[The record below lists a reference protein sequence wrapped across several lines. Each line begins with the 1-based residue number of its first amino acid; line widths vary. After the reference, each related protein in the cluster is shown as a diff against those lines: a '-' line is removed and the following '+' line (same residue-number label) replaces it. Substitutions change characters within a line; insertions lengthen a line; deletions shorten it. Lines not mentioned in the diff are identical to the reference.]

1 MGELVFG
8 VHIGVVWGAG
18 LDYFPEDF
26 EQALAQAAQ
35 GAGVAHA
42 FLPLFLVVGLGPRGG
57 VPGAVGPE
65 MHDVAQE
72 FVALVAHLDFVDL
85 PGLVADRAGAGQA
98 LEGLRLVEALRV
110 GGDFAQ
116 EARGQEARGAGQGA
130 EEAAVGM
137 LLEEF
142 FDLGAVF
149 VQLALEQAQQAGQ
162 ADGQQAFGGGDRRGT
177 AEGLG
182 TGEGFQRF
190 FRRIR
195 TPEFVFVQELFP
207 AAAFAFEQDLGS
219 GKLDDELPGR
229 RPCPILKGLQGGGVV
244 FAQGLLE
251 LVDQGGRLLDQADLV
266 AAQEAQLL
274 GQRVQG
280 LERFPLA
287 AVQTQ
292 GIGHGPGVEA
302 IDFVAAGGFAFAI
315 ALGGHGV
322 DGIDGQ
328 VDLQELIDGRALV
341 GFDDNAQGGIGGDF
355 LTEVLPAG
363 QGVRDAELGDDLA
376 LGIDDDEVMVIAGPV
391 EAGVVGELMPGIHVF
406 SLGCMHRGAVVCR
419 SDTRSLA
426 GYCSLRHW
434 DRRRGTDR

>member
-162 ADGQQAFGGGDRRGT
+162 ADGQQAFGGGPPGNRRR
-177 AEGLG
+177 LG
-182 TGEGFQRF
+182 H
-190 FRRIR
+190 
-195 TPEFVFVQELFP
+195 
-207 AAAFAFEQDLGS
+207 
-219 GKLDDELPGR
+219 GR
-229 RPCPILKGLQGGGVV
+229 RFPEV
-244 FAQGLLE
+244 FPPYPDA
-251 LVDQGGRLLDQADLV
+251 
-266 AAQEAQLL
+266 
-274 GQRVQG
+274 RVCVCAG
-280 LERFPLA
+280 TFP
-287 AVQTQ
+287 
-292 GIGHGPGVEA
+292 
-302 IDFVAAGGFAFAI
+302 
-315 ALGGHGV
+315 
-322 DGIDGQ
+322 
-328 VDLQELIDGRALV
+328 
-341 GFDDNAQGGIGGDF
+341 
-355 LTEVLPAG
+355 
-363 QGVRDAELGDDLA
+363 
-376 LGIDDDEVMVIAGPV
+376 
-391 EAGVVGELMPGIHVF
+391 
-406 SLGCMHRGAVVCR
+406 SGCVCV
-419 SDTRSLA
+419 
-426 GYCSLRHW
+426 
-434 DRRRGTDR
+434 